1 MSSTFQRPYI
11 LTCLVLSLLLTLV
24 SCGSLPRLPA
34 PKSFAGAQPDGVK
47 VEVRS
52 TGMNGAQLSVPAPVV
67 LQRLRAA
74 SPDGTINSLARS
86 GGGAGGAFGAGVLA
100 GMSRRGDR
108 PPFEI
113 VTGVSAG
120 ALIAPFAF
128 LGPSWDAELTKALAG
143 ADTASVLQRRTID
156 ILFRPSL
163 YRGKP
168 LADFVHHM
176 ASDDLIGA
184 VARESETGRL
194 LLVATTDLDKG
205 TMILWNMGA
214 IAAQN
219 TPASRTLFR
228 DVLLAST
235 SIPAIFPP
243 VLIRVESNGRSY
255 DEMHVDGGTTVP
267 FFVAPEIAH
276 ILPGQIAGLGGTNLY
291 VLMNTQLGQLPDT
304 VTARLG
310 PIVERSFTAVLNA
323 MARKEL
329 QVALSFARAN
339 GMNFHV
345 TSIPIDYPF
354 GGAIDFA
361 PGHMRALFEYGER
374 CAEQGMIWTTPSEA
388 LRRAQTAIDRSSAN
402 PPLPAAKVPC
412 PLENE

>member
-1 MSSTFQRPYI
+1 MSSKQKRPYI
-11 LTCLVLSLLLTLV
+11 LACLILLTA
-24 SCGSLPRLPA
+24 SCGSLPRKPA
-34 PKSFAGAQPDGVK
+34 PKSFAGAQPDGVQAQ
-47 VEVRS
+47 VRS
-52 TGMNGAQLSVPAPVV
+52 TGMDEEQLSAAAPIV

-74 SPDGTINSLARS
+74 SPDGTINILALS

-100 GMSRRGDR
+100 GMSRHGDR
-108 PPFEI
+108 PQFEI

-120 ALIAPFAF
+120 ALIGPFAF
-128 LGPSWDAELTKALAG
+128 LGPSWDAKLAEALAG
-143 ADTASVLQRRTID
+143 ADTANVLQRRTID
-156 ILFRPSL
+156 ILFYPSL

-168 LADFVHHM
+168 LADFIRRT
-176 ASDDLIGA
+176 ATDDLIAA
-184 VARESETGRL
+184 VARESARGRL

-219 TPASRTLFR
+219 TPASRKLFR
-228 DVLLAST
+228 DVLRAST

-243 VLIRVESNGRSY
+243 VLIHVQSSGRSY

-276 ILPGQIAGLGGTNLY
+276 IVAGQIAGLAGTNLY

-304 VTARLG
+304 VTPRLG
-310 PIVERSFTAVLNA
+310 PIVARSFTAVLNA

-339 GMNFHV
+339 EMNFHV

-361 PGHMRALFEYGER
+361 PGHMRALFDYGER
-374 CAEQGMIWTTPSEA
+374 CAEQGLVWTTPSEA
-388 LRRAQTAIDRSSAN
+388 LRRAQTAIDRSGAN
-402 PPLPAAKVPC
+402 PRLPAAKIPC
-412 PLENE
+412 PLEAK